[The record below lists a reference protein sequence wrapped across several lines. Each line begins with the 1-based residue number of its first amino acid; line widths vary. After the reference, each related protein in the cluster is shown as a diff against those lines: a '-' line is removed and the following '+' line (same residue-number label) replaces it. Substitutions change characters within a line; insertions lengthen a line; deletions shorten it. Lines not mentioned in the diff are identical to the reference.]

1 MELIRL
7 GETDR
12 GGKGRTNMKQLDPHK
27 EELNKKAKVFD
38 SRKILVEI
46 FVLPV
51 NWNASIHN

>member
-1 MELIRL
+1 MEFVRL

-27 EELNKKAKVFD
+27 EELNKKAEAFD

-51 NWNASIHN
+51 YWKACIQN